1 MQITPKKLLEII
13 PYTELKKL
21 RLTVSAAVG
30 LTRRFYCS
38 QMTMNDLCTS
48 DCDACA
54 ARLLR
59 ATSNLETASKS
70 TGLFAANLRRQVADA
85 TEEIDNQRKATVQKN
100 KWGEKD
106 DTVDIFS
113 ELEAG
118 MS

>member
-1 MQITPKKLLEII
+1 MQITPNNLFQIL

-21 RLTVSAAVG
+21 GLTVSAAVG

-38 QMTMNDLCTS
+38 QMTMNDLCIT
-48 DCDACA
+48 DCNACA

-59 ATSNLETASKS
+59 ATSNLETASKP

-85 TEEIDNQRKATVQKN
+85 VEEVDNQKKPEVQRN
-100 KWGEKD
+100 RFGEKD
-106 DTVDIFS
+106 DTVDLYA

-118 MS
+118 LS